1 MKTERSFNSL
11 PVKMSYLSEEI
22 VISEFSP
29 SGRPLDIENSL
40 CASYKSFKDA
50 IIGSIRA
57 KNREK
62 FDGEESRMHQSQ
74 SKMAAKFRDDLMK
87 LVGPESWK
95 NISNLIEKNKSNNFG
110 LHFLVCA
117 PGPKAV
123 RKFSPTFPDSV
134 SSVVVVAN
142 EKDSWNHSEINR

>member
-1 MKTERSFNSL
+1 MHVTSTPSERRMFRAHENRAL
-11 PVKMSYLSEEI
+11 I
-22 VISEFSP
+22 QFFACQDVIS
-29 SGRPLDIENSL
+29 
-40 CASYKSFKDA
+40 
-50 IIGSIRA
+50 IRGDCDL
-57 KNREK
+57 R
-62 FDGEESRMHQSQ
+62 
-74 SKMAAKFRDDLMK
+74 AAKFRDDLMK